1 MTTSASPQPAS
12 GAPNGR
18 KRMRPITPAFTAA
31 PLSAAA
37 AGIGAA
43 V

>member
-1 MTTSASPQPAS
+1 MTTSASPQPCI
-12 GAPNGR
+12 GAAKGR

-31 PLSAAA
+31 PLNTAA